1 MMKSFTEL
9 SRVMGEEVEDAE
21 VLQEQADEMGDGG
34 SELGSAPAVVGW
46 KSIVS

>member
-9 SRVMGEEVEDAE
+9 SRVMGQDVEDGK
-21 VLQEQADEMGDGG
+21 VLQEQVDEMGDEG